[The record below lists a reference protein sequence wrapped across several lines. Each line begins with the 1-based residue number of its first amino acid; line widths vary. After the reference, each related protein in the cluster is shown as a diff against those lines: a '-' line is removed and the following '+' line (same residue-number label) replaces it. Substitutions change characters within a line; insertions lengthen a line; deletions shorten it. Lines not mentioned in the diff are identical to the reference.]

1 MRIAAYGGTGQDA
14 ERKAYFQPFEAM
26 SGVKVHDF
34 PGADLN
40 KVKAMVDT
48 GNIEWDVVQ
57 LSQGSV
63 ANLRMHGDHFEKI
76 DYDQVDTAN
85 INPV

>member
-14 ERKAYFQPFEAM
+14 ERKACFQPFEAM

-48 GNIEWDVVQ
+48 GNIE
-57 LSQGSV
+57 
-63 ANLRMHGDHFEKI
+63 
-76 DYDQVDTAN
+76 
-85 INPV
+85 